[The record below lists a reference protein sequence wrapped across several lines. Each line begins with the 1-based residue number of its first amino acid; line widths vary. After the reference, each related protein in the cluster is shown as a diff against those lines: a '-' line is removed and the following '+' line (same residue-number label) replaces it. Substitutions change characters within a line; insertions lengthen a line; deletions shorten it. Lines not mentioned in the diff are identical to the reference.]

1 MEFYTIL
8 DENNFEL
15 FGVQLEEAPIENHTT
30 VLRTEFFIV
39 PRFNGTNW
47 IEGAT
52 EEEIL
57 IYNQL

>member
-1 MEFYTIL
+1 MKFYTIL

-15 FGVQLEEAPIENHTT
+15 FGVALSKAPKENHTE
-30 VLRTEFFIV
+30 VLRTEFFIK
-39 PRFNGTNW
+39 PKFINTAW

-57 IYNQL
+57 IYNSL